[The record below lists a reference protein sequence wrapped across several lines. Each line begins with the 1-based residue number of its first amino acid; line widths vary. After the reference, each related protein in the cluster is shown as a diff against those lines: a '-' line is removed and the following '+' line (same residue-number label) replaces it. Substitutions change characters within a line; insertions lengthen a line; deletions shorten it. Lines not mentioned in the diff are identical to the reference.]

1 MARVPAGELAA
12 EIIGRVRLTL
22 RRVKEEARVAR
33 LGPEP
38 LAQQFEELPVAVSDA
53 STAQISPGNVLAP
66 EGPDTGHASR
76 SATNNLT

>member
-53 STAQISPGNVLAP
+53 SPP
-66 EGPDTGHASR
+66 R
-76 SATNNLT
+76 SAPATSWRQRDRTRVMRAGPPLTT